1 MKTFTEFFT
10 EGKVDQAI
18 STYAKKSGGIDKDDM
33 LAIADAIKGGMDGK
47 ELGQMLRAMD
57 TDPRDGI
64 LQIIQ
69 KTDRKMYND
78 VIKGMK

>member
-10 EGKVDQAI
+10 EGKVDKAI
-18 STYAKKSGGIDKDDM
+18 TSYAKKSGGIDKDDM
-33 LAIADAIKGGMDGK
+33 LAVADAIKGGMTGK
-47 ELGQMLRAMD
+47 DLGQMLRAMD

-69 KTDRKMYND
+69 KTDRSMYND
-78 VIKGMK
+78 VLKGMK